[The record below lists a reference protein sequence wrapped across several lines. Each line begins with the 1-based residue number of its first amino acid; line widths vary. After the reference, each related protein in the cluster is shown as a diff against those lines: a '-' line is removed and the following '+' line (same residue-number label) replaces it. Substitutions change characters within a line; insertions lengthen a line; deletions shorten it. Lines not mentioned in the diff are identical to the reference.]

1 MSQLATNR
9 PLWPSL
15 AALLVLGAIM
25 LLVKLGAIGVWEPW
39 ESSQIAIAQEYLQ
52 AAPLTDDPQGPTS
65 ASWAVPT
72 YQGRPVATSLLHTLL
87 VHAALPDASSQIS
100 AVIGALERS
109 SRLPAALITLAFSLL
124 SALWLSRLA
133 NARAGVIASIALV
146 TLPGVY
152 LGAHSLA
159 MPLLAVAT
167 TSLPIMAA
175 SLSLTAPSARE
186 RRLWSL
192 ATGAALALAFLDQRL
207 LGLAIPLYT
216 LATFGLVQHVA
227 ITPAPALPRRDLA
240 ISAAI
245 ASAPLLW
252 LATHMI
258 GGWDKGVDAIGAP
271 HNLQLLSLLILVSPL
286 AAITLLA
293 RHSAVGR
300 LLLSRD
306 GALLLAI
313 PAATVALVGFTYG
326 AHLPTLTRGGQIV
339 GEIPVLAFMLKHDT
353 FHKGLTAEHLHF
365 DLWLRQIGFATFP
378 WAALIPLGLGWAAR
392 AAHIGALP
400 EADDAQRDQAALA
413 RLLLVWSVVAL
424 VCVAAGSAWGHFFY
438 PAYLPLV
445 ASVSLMLTD
454 TRFWQTARRQPVL
467 IYGMGVV
474 ACCIILT
481 VGKDL
486 ERYPSRLLELPLG
499 MINDLGLPKDFAWKP
514 GIKVLKYAM
523 LLLLITYFFGLI
535 SWGILTLRGLTQPR
549 AKLRAVFFPPEQ
561 GPSPAV
567 IRASEKEAARAEQTP
582 LGALAR
588 LMEEPAGF
596 SLLIT
601 CAFALWAAIALH
613 LWIPSASLHLSQRAI
628 FETYLTASAG
638 QQPLYRYQT
647 PGQADSLYLRDV
659 PAIASPADLLQR
671 FQAPERLFAVVP
683 RDKLAQVNSEVRQAL
698 KKNVPVLDARSGR
711 LVLIT
716 NQLKPGEEDKSF
728 IASSIVED
736 LSEIQYPKTYNNQDN
751 KPVNATFDGK
761 LEFLGYS
768 LNHKAK
774 PGEEMPT
781 YTWGDKLTVTLY
793 FRVLQRVFT
802 NEQIFMHIDTRGN
815 RIHGDHF
822 PMGGLF
828 PTNTWVPGDVIK
840 DVHTMEID
848 AATNAGEYYINFG
861 FFMGSR
867 RLPVEPRSAHDG
879 QNRLMAG
886 KLRVGKK

>member
-1 MSQLATNR
+1 
-9 PLWPSL
+9 
-15 AALLVLGAIM
+15 
-25 LLVKLGAIGVWEPW
+25 
-39 ESSQIAIAQEYLQ
+39 
-52 AAPLTDDPQGPTS
+52 
-65 ASWAVPT
+65 
-72 YQGRPVATSLLHTLL
+72 
-87 VHAALPDASSQIS
+87 
-100 AVIGALERS
+100 
-109 SRLPAALITLAFSLL
+109 
-124 SALWLSRLA
+124 
-133 NARAGVIASIALV
+133 
-146 TLPGVY
+146 
-152 LGAHSLA
+152 
-159 MPLLAVAT
+159 
-167 TSLPIMAA
+167 
-175 SLSLTAPSARE
+175 
-186 RRLWSL
+186 
-192 ATGAALALAFLDQRL
+192 
-207 LGLAIPLYT
+207 
-216 LATFGLVQHVA
+216 
-227 ITPAPALPRRDLA
+227 
-240 ISAAI
+240 
-245 ASAPLLW
+245 
-252 LATHMI
+252 
-258 GGWDKGVDAIGAP
+258 
-271 HNLQLLSLLILVSPL
+271 
-286 AAITLLA
+286 
-293 RHSAVGR
+293 
-300 LLLSRD
+300 
-306 GALLLAI
+306 
-313 PAATVALVGFTYG
+313 
-326 AHLPTLTRGGQIV
+326 
-339 GEIPVLAFMLKHDT
+339 
-353 FHKGLTAEHLHF
+353 
-365 DLWLRQIGFATFP
+365 
-378 WAALIPLGLGWAAR
+378 
-392 AAHIGALP
+392 
-400 EADDAQRDQAALA
+400 
-413 RLLLVWSVVAL
+413 
-424 VCVAAGSAWGHFFY
+424 
-438 PAYLPLV
+438 
-445 ASVSLMLTD
+445 
-454 TRFWQTARRQPVL
+454 
-467 IYGMGVV
+467 
-474 ACCIILT
+474 
-481 VGKDL
+481 
-486 ERYPSRLLELPLG
+486 